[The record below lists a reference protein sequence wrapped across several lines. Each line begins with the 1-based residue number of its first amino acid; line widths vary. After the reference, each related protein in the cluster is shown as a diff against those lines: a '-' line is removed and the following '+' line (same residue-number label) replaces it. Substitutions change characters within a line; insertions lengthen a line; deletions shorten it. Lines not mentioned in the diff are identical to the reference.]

1 MLAIPCYAI
10 APVKDQPKRTVGH
23 PTRIP
28 GRKREALI
36 RARVFPETVA
46 ILRQAAGGSDKV
58 PTLLDELAQIIARL
72 KEL

>member
-1 MLAIPCYAI
+1 VCYAI
-10 APVKDQPKRTVGH
+10 TPVTAQVKRTVGH

-28 GRKREALI
+28 GKKRAGLI
-36 RARVFPETVA
+36 RARVLPETEA
-46 ILRQAAGGSDKV
+46 IFTLAAGGSDKV